1 MTPPYPDEFRL
12 SLTTP
17 SGASF
22 RLEWKDGA
30 LEYRAYNEHFDPTRM
45 ERLEPAA
52 EAWSKFWQ
60 AMEVAGVWEWQ
71 ARYLNPAEAE
81 GIQWQ
86 VALRLGDRAV
96 GAYGDNAFPGAAP
109 PERGTAP
116 VSPQFK
122 AFQQGVRELV
132 GDLPFV

>member
-12 SLTTP
+12 SLTSP

-22 RLEWKDGA
+22 RLEWKEGA

-45 ERLEPAA
+45 ERLQPTP
-52 EAWSKFWQ
+52 EAWAKFWQ
-60 AMEVAGVWEWQ
+60 AMDVAGVWEWQ

-86 VALRLGDRAV
+86 VALRLEDKAV
-96 GAYGDNAFPGAAP
+96 GAYGDNAFPGESPAA
-109 PERGTAP
+109 RGTVTP
-116 VSPQFK
+116 SPQFK
-122 AFQQGVRELV
+122 AFHQGVRELV
-132 GDLPFV
+132 GGLPFD